1 MFIHIIRSK
10 IDSDLEKMIS
20 LAESET
26 SGQTLQV
33 INKIFQKSLKF
44 MQSLVKI
51 RESKDQANE
60 FEQIEVCSLIVEIL
74 I

>member
-20 LAESET
+20 LAESEA

-44 MQSLVKI
+44 MQSLAKI
-51 RESKDQANE
+51 REPKD
-60 FEQIEVCSLIVEIL
+60 
-74 I
+74 